1 MYDTT
6 EREQLKRDVV
16 SAFHSVLKDEKC
28 KSIEAAFEILGTY
41 PAPRFYV
48 SYETARRCVSL
59 VNRGKQP
66 HSSPHKRKMY
76 KELHKRW
83 KQYCLRTG
91 TNSFEPLEAILL
103 EPAPSF
109 YLASDTLRQIV
120 YKNRRK

>member
-1 MYDTT
+1 MYNTT
-6 EREQLKRDVV
+6 EREQLKRDVI
-16 SAFHSVLKDEKC
+16 SAFHSILKDKKC
-28 KSIEAAFEILGTY
+28 KSVEAAFEILGTY

-48 SYETARRCVSL
+48 SFETARRCVSL

-66 HSSPHKRKMY
+66 HASPHKRKMY

-83 KQYCLRTG
+83 RKHCLRTG
-91 TNSFEPLEAILL
+91 TNSYEPLEAILL

-109 YLASDTLRQIV
+109 YLASVTLRQIV